1 MRKNLNPAPVRS
13 LFSRPGRKPLNG
25 GLRRWRPAHVEMA
38 VVAAIVCLTAVSAC
52 RKGNGLTEDLNSS
65 GQALKPEGKAVAAAQ
80 TGAAVHTS
88 IKLFDGGT
96 GGFHAY
102 RIPSI
107 VRTTNGTLIAI
118 CEGRADNDN
127 DYGNINV
134 VCKTSSNNGATWSAL
149 KTIAGATLGTWGNP
163 TAVVDWDTGRVWL
176 FMSWND
182 ADHSENGSGDTEPVD
197 TWGERRVFL
206 TWSDDNGATWATPV
220 DKTSILL
227 PSTMTWDAMGPGVG
241 IQTTGGP
248 HPGRLIIPARRRN
261 IYSDDHGQT
270 WHYQIIPAGTDEG
283 TIVELADGT
292 LMRNDRP
299 GGTPWEAAKRR
310 HISTGTIEGG
320 FSAFTPA
327 SALPDPRCEGS
338 ILRYAGDRSRI
349 IFLNSA
355 SESTRYYMVARVSY
369 NEGQTWYASRRLHNT
384 ITPEEAAAEGKGGYS
399 SMTKTADFAIG
410 ALVEQRETPSSSN
423 SNWSIE
429 FQKFNLT
436 WLLNGQPEP

>member
-1 MRKNLNPAPVRS
+1 MKKNLNS
-13 LFSRPGRKPLNG
+13 
-25 GLRRWRPAHVEMA
+25 A
-38 VVAAIVCLTAVSAC
+38 VVQFPFSHYGEELSKKVLRHRHFMQVTMATTLFVLFLVLISSCHQETDMPERLST
-52 RKGNGLTEDLNSS
+52 KS
-65 GQALKPEGKAVAAAQ
+65 GQNQEFVGLMS
-80 TGAAVHTS
+80 AAVHTS

-107 VRTTNGTLIAI
+107 VRTTNGTLIAF
-118 CEGRADNDN
+118 CEGRADTDN
-127 DYGNINV
+127 DFGNINV
-134 VCKTSSNNGATWSAL
+134 VCKRSSDNGATWLAL
-149 KTIAGATLGTWGNP
+149 QTVAGATLGTWGNP
-163 TAVVDWDTGRVWL
+163 TSVVDWDTGRVWL

-182 ADHSENGSGDTEPVD
+182 ADHSENGTGDTDPID
-197 TWGERRVFL
+197 TWGQRRVKV
-206 TWSDDNGATWATPV
+206 TWSDNNGATWAIPV
-220 DKTSILL
+220 DKTSTLL
-227 PSTMTWDAMGPGVG
+227 PSTMTWDVMGPGVG
-241 IQTTGGP
+241 IQTTGGA

-261 IYSDDHGQT
+261 IYSDDHGAT
-270 WHYQIIPAGTDEG
+270 WQYQIIPAGTDEG
-283 TIVELADGT
+283 TIVERADGT

-299 GGTPWEAAKRR
+299 GGTPWDLAKRR
-310 HISTGTIEGG
+310 HISTGTIENG

-338 ILRYAGDRSRI
+338 ITRYAGDRSRI

-355 SESTRYYMVARVSY
+355 SELTRYNMMARVSY
-369 NEGQTWYASRRLHNT
+369 DEGQTWYASRRLHNT
-384 ITPEEAAAEGKGGYS
+384 ITPEEAAAQGKGGYS

-410 ALVEQRETPSSSN
+410 ALVEQKETPTGTYN

>member
-1 MRKNLNPAPVRS
+1 MRKAIITIICLAS
-13 LFSRPGRKPLNG
+13 L
-25 GLRRWRPAHVEMA
+25 
-38 VVAAIVCLTAVSAC
+38 SAC
-52 RKGNGLTEDLNSS
+52 RKADTGNQN
-65 GQALKPEGKAVAAAQ
+65 LKPDTKAVAAELA
-80 TGAAVHTS
+80 GASVHTS

-134 VCKTSSNNGATWSAL
+134 VCKTSSNNGTTWSAL

-163 TAVVDWDTGRVWL
+163 TSVVDWETGRVWV

-182 ADHSENGSGDTEPVD
+182 ADHSENGSGDTDPVD
-197 TWGERRVFL
+197 TWGQRRVFVS
-206 TWSDDNGATWATPV
+206 WSDNNGATWSTPV
-220 DKTSILL
+220 DKTSTLL

-241 IQTTGGP
+241 IQTTA
-248 HPGRLIIPARRRN
+248 GRLIIPARRRN
-261 IYSDDHGQT
+261 IYSDDHGLT
-270 WHYQIIPAGTDEG
+270 WQYQIIPAGTDEG
-283 TIVELADGT
+283 TIVERTDGT

-299 GGTPWEAAKRR
+299 GGTPWNENKRR

-327 SALPDPRCEGS
+327 AALPDPRCQGS
-338 ILRYAGDRSRI
+338 IIRYAGDRSRI
-349 IFLNSA
+349 IFLNSN
-355 SESTRYYMVARVSY
+355 STTTRYNMTARISY

-384 ITPEEAAAEGKGGYS
+384 ITQEEAAAQGKGGYS

-410 ALVEQRETPSSSN
+410 ALVEQKETPASTN
-423 SNWSIE
+423 SHWSIE
-429 FQKFNLT
+429 FQKFNLV
-436 WLLNGQPEP
+436 WLLDGQPEP

>member
-1 MRKNLNPAPVRS
+1 MRKNLNPVPAR
-13 LFSRPGRKPLNG
+13 FSFSGLWRKPLNKG
-25 GLRRWRPAHVEMA
+25 FRRWRLAHVAMA
-38 VVAAIVCLTAVSAC
+38 VVVTIVCLASVTSC
-52 RKGNGLTEDLNSS
+52 RKGTGIQENLNTSN
-65 GQALKPEGKAVAAAQ
+65 QRLKPDGKAMTAVN
-80 TGAAVHTS
+80 TSAAVHTS

-96 GGFHAY
+96 GGFFAY

-107 VRTTNGTLIAI
+107 VRTTNGTLIAF

-134 VCKTSSNNGATWSAL
+134 VCKTSSNHGVTWSAL
-149 KTIAGATLGTWGNP
+149 KTVAGATLGTWGNP

-197 TWGERRVFL
+197 TWGERRVYL
-206 TWSDDNGATWATPV
+206 TWSDNNGATWATPV
-220 DKTSILL
+220 DKTSTLL
-227 PSTMTWDAMGPGVG
+227 PSTMTWDVMGPGVG

-283 TIVELADGT
+283 TIVERTDGT

-299 GGTPWEAAKRR
+299 GGTPWEDAKRR

-355 SESTRYYMVARVSY
+355 SESTRYNMVARVSY

-384 ITPEEAAAEGKGGYS
+384 ITQEEAAAQGKGGYS

-410 ALVEQRETPSSSN
+410 TLVEQRETPSSSN
-423 SNWSIE
+423 SHWSIE

-436 WLLNGQPEP
+436 WLLDGQPEP